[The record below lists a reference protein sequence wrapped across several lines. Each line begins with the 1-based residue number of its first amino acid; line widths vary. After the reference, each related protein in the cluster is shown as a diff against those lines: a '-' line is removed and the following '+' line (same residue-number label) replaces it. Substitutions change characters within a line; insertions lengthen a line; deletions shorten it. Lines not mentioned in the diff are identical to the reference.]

1 MKAIMPL
8 LLLAMM
14 TAAATATDPKPLKAF
29 CPECVAASAPASCPT
44 CPAVASVGT
53 TAATSTF
60 TTATHT
66 KPLREFV
73 SNILARPLIFRG
85 RCR

>member
-29 CPECVAASAPASCPT
+29 CPECVAASASASCPT
-44 CPAVASVGT
+44 CPAVAT
-53 TAATSTF
+53 TAAHSTF
-60 TTATHT
+60 TAATHAR
-66 KPLREFV
+66 PLREFV